1 MRKVRTQQVN
11 NSQNNGITDKIIDA
25 ADRTGVLDDL
35 IDLGGD
41 LIGGTLDALFGYFEK
56 SMR

>member
-35 IDLGGD
+35 IDLGDD
-41 LIGGTLDALFGYFEK
+41 LIGGTLDAILR
-56 SMR
+56 SR